1 VDVDVELG
9 RTMIS
14 PRDLASLKP
23 GNVVLL
29 DKDIND
35 PLVVNVQN
43 LPKFHCRPGKI
54 KDNLA
59 IDIVNT
65 IDRKLY

>member
-1 VDVDVELG
+1 
-9 RTMIS
+9 MIS

-43 LPKFHCRPGKI
+43 LPKFHGRPGKI